1 MFRSLF
7 WLTSFVAI
15 GCSRSPDPPE
25 GAASMSRFQPGQ
37 VWQYKT
43 RRGEESSRL
52 TIARVEPHPKLG
64 TIVHVQIKDVAI
76 TSPTAPGG
84 VSKVISHLPYAEQS
98 LTDSVTTM
106 EKDSVNPAGWEE
118 GYKQWKSAFDAG
130 KAGIWSI
137 PVSEA
142 VSAMEQVLSKQ

>member
-1 MFRSLF
+1 
-7 WLTSFVAI
+7 
-15 GCSRSPDPPE
+15 
-25 GAASMSRFQPGQ
+25 MSRFQPGQ
-37 VWQYKT
+37 IWKYKT

-52 TIARVEPHPKLG
+52 TIAKVESNPKLG
-64 TIVHVQIKDVAI
+64 TIVHIQIKDVAI
-76 TSPTAPGG
+76 KSPTAPGG

-98 LTDSVTTM
+98 LIESVTTM
-106 EKDSVNPAGWEE
+106 DKDTVSPTGWEE
-118 GYKQWKSAFDAG
+118 GYKQWKSAFDVG